1 MPTKNRK
8 PNISGIQFYLAN
20 KRYRQ
25 EATQRITPDGECYFI
40 LNGHRLTEKEL
51 NDMFPL
57 TLSTPN
63 VKGNRIGSAQQI
75 I

>member
-25 EATQRITPDGECYFI
+25 EATQRITPDGECFFI
-40 LNGHRLTEKEL
+40 LNGHHLTEQEL
-51 NDMFPL
+51 NKMYPL
-57 TLSTPN
+57 TLSVPN
-63 VKGNRIGSAQQI
+63 VKGQRIGSVQQI
-75 I
+75 Y